1 MEIKRYL
8 ECMHSSICLQS
19 QSSIKRYF
27 TVNAITVNVNVKYRR
42 IASQM
47 FIYDQVK
54 QEKISISDILISQEL
69 TKSYMLV
76 LWRCKQDLEKVRV
89 EKVVESLEPKCQLK
103 SEEIL
108 IIKRK
113 TKDLKTAFKELKKDR
128 NWNIGRR

>member
-1 MEIKRYL
+1 M
-8 ECMHSSICLQS
+8 
-19 QSSIKRYF
+19 
-27 TVNAITVNVNVKYRR
+27 NAIRVNDNTKYKR

-54 QEKISISDILISQEL
+54 QEKISNSDFLISQEL

-76 LWRCKQDLEKVRV
+76 LWRWKQDLEKVRV
-89 EKVVESLEPKCQLK
+89 EKVVESLELKCKLK
-103 SEEIL
+103 SDEIL

-113 TKDLKTAFKELKKDR
+113 TKDLKTAFKELKKDQ

>member
-1 MEIKRYL
+1 
-8 ECMHSSICLQS
+8 MHSSICLQG

-27 TVNAITVNVNVKYRR
+27 TVNAITVNGNTKYKR

-54 QEKISISDILISQEL
+54 QEKISISDFLISQEL

-76 LWRCKQDLEKVRV
+76 LRRCKQDLEKVRV

-128 NWNIGRR
+128 N

>member
-89 EKVVESLEPKCQLK
+89 EKVVESLEPKCKLK

-113 TKDLKTAFKELKKDR
+113 TKGLKTAFKEFKKDR